1 MGRWR
6 EGKERRQK
14 IKQKIKANEYKDFP
28 VHHSLP
34 YAIEHT
40 IPAAPGQSVLL
51 SILMPYTFQEEPPSL
66 F

>member
-1 MGRWR
+1 MKGRKGDR
-6 EGKERRQK
+6 KLN
-14 IKQKIKANEYKDFP
+14 KQIRANEYKDFP
-28 VHHSLP
+28 VRHALP
-34 YAIEHT
+34 YTTEHT